1 MRCLIKNVIFYI
13 NLRGFSIKKLINTK
27 ILNLF
32 FFIGGLMLIFFSF
45 SLHFSNDPTFLMITH
60 RSYSRICH
68 QMEGRT
74 FFFDK
79 KPMFI
84 CSRCFGIY
92 SGVTLLFGLF
102 LISNRIRNKLIR
114 FKSRQILLLSVPL
127 IIDWI
132 INFIFKVDSTN
143 FVRFLTG
150 FLFSLIPVYYLS
162 FLTNTIKK

>member
-1 MRCLIKNVIFYI
+1 M
-13 NLRGFSIKKLINTK
+13 NLREFSTKKLTNTK
-27 ILNLF
+27 IFNLF
-32 FFIGGLMLIFFSF
+32 FFIGGLILILFSF

-60 RSYSRICH
+60 RSYSLICH
-68 QMEGRT
+68 QMEERT
-74 FFFDK
+74 FFFNE

-102 LISNRIRNKLIR
+102 LISNRIRNKLIGI
-114 FKSRQILLLSVPL
+114 KSRQILLLSIPL
-127 IIDWI
+127 LINWN
-132 INFIFKVDSTN
+132 INFIIKIDSTN

-162 FLTNTIKK
+162 FLINTNKNDE